1 MSEPK
6 KIQAPKQKKIFDVF
20 SRVLLTKPV
29 YLHMNYVGDSLKEN
43 IEKKMKELY
52 EGKCSKEGYIRPDSI
67 KIINYSS
74 GLITDDGVFIKFE
87 VVFEAMVCFP
97 VEGMLIE
104 CTAVSITKAGIR
116 AEVKKYDPSPLVI
129 FVARD
134 HFHNS
139 PYFSSVKENDDIN
152 VRVIGQRFE
161 LNDKNVSVIA
171 ELVEPKKHQP
181 LLIIE

>member
-1 MSEPK
+1 MSEP

-29 YLHMNYVGDSLKEN
+29 YLHMSFVGDSLKEN
-43 IEKKMKELY
+43 MEKKLREMY
-52 EGKCSKEGYIRPDSI
+52 EGKCSKEGYIRSDSI
-67 KIINYSS
+67 KITNYSS

-104 CTAVSITKAGIR
+104 CTATSITKAGIK
-116 AEVKKYDPSPLVI
+116 ATIKKYDPSPLVI

-139 PYFSSVKENDDIN
+139 AYFSSVKEGDDISI
-152 VRVIGQRFE
+152 RVIGQRFE

-171 ELVEPKKHQP
+171 ELVEPKKHKP
-181 LLIIE
+181 MLIME